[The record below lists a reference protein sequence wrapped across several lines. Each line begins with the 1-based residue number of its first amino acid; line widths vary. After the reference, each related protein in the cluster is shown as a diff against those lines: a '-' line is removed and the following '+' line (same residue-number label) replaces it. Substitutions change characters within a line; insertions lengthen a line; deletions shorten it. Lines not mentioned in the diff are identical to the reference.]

1 MNDNKKFYI
10 TTPIYFPSGK
20 WHLGSAYT
28 TVLADSIARYK
39 RMQGFN
45 VFFLTGTDEHGSK
58 IENNAKKV
66 NKTPKEFVDEIVQ
79 NLKELWVEM
88 DISFN
93 KFIRTTDAY
102 HEKAVQKIFK
112 ILYDKG
118 DIYKSQYEG
127 RYCVP
132 CESFWTETQAKDGK
146 CPDCGRPVEKAKEES
161 YFFKLSK
168 YQDRLIK
175 HIEQNPEFLLP
186 KFRVNEMM
194 NNFLK
199 PGLTDL
205 AVSRTSFKWGIP
217 VQFDD
222 GHIIYVWVDALTN
235 YITALGFLGDD
246 DKLFKE
252 FWPADIQLM
261 AKEIVRFHSI
271 IWPAILMAL
280 DLPLPKKVYGHG
292 WLLMGGDKLSKS
304 KSDGINKD
312 VVDPMLLSKRYGSD
326 TVRYTLLKEGP
337 FAGDTPYT
345 NETLINTINAD
356 LANSLGNLLSR
367 TTAMIAQY
375 FDGVIPVQK
384 TLDKTDK
391 NLIAAAES
399 LYSKY
404 SAFMDEY
411 NVPSA
416 ISEIF
421 SVIFK
426 ANKYIDETAP
436 WVLFKENNLERLGT
450 VLYNLAETLRICITA
465 LAPFLVKT
473 SKLMFNQ
480 LGITKMPGNFDDI
493 KTFGKIKAGTKIV
506 RGEIIFP
513 RLDALKENKELEQ
526 LAAANSV
533 KAEAKAAEEKTNVKT
548 QISIDE
554 FAKIELKTALVL
566 ECEKVEKSDKLLKL
580 KLELGKETRTVVSGI
595 AKNYEPKDLIGKTV
609 VLVANLAPAKLR
621 GIESQGMILCAEDEQ
636 GNLSIIT
643 PEKLFKSGLEV
654 R

>member
-1 MNDNKKFYI
+1 MNNTGKNFYI

-39 RMQGFN
+39 RMQGFK

-58 IENNAKKV
+58 IENNAHAA
-66 NKTPKEFVDEIVQ
+66 NKQPKEFVDEIV
-79 NLKELWVEM
+79 NDLKELWKEL
-88 DISFN
+88 DISFD
-93 KFIRTTDAY
+93 KFIRTTDDY

-132 CESFWTETQAKDGK
+132 CESFWTETQSKDGK
-146 CPDCGRPVEKAKEES
+146 CPDCGRTIETAKEES

-175 HIEQNPEFLLP
+175 YFEENPEFLLP

-199 PGLTDL
+199 LGLNDL

-217 VQFDD
+217 VSFDN
-222 GHIIYVWVDALTN
+222 GHIIYVWLDALTN
-235 YITALGFLGDD
+235 YITALGYLSDD

-252 FWPADIQLM
+252 FWPADLHLM

-280 DLPLPKKVYGHG
+280 EIPLPKKIYGHG

-304 KSDGINKD
+304 KGIETLD
-312 VVDPMLLSKRYGSD
+312 VVYPMILAKRYGSD
-326 TVRYTLLKEGP
+326 MVRYTLLKEGP
-337 FAGDTPYT
+337 YSGDTPYT
-345 NETLINTINAD
+345 NETLINTINSD

-367 TTAMIAQY
+367 TVAMIIQY
-375 FDGVIPVQK
+375 FNGVIPEQK
-384 TLDKTDK
+384 TLIDVDK
-391 NLIAAAES
+391 NLIKASEE
-399 LYSKY
+399 LYEKYSKY
-404 SAFMDEY
+404 MDEY
-411 NVPSA
+411 NTPAA
-416 ISEIF
+416 ISEVF

-436 WVLFKENNLERLGT
+436 WKLFKENNLERLGT

-465 LAPFLVKT
+465 LTPFLVKT
-473 SKLMFNQ
+473 SKLMFLQ
-480 LGITKMPGNFDDI
+480 LGITKLPESFEDI
-493 KTFGKIKAGTKIV
+493 KKFGKSKPGTKVVKGDIV
-506 RGEIIFP
+506 FP
-513 RLDALKENKELEQ
+513 RLDALKEIKELE
-526 LAAANSV
+526 AIAKESKV
-533 KAEAKAAEEKTNVKT
+533 KAGTKEEEKQGKP
-548 QISIDE
+548 QITIEDFS
-554 FAKIELKTALVL
+554 KIELKTALVL
-566 ECEKVEKSDKLLKL
+566 NCEKVEKSDKLLKL
-580 KLELGKETRTVVSGI
+580 ELEVGKEKRAVISGI
-595 AKNYEPKDLIGKTV
+595 AKSYEPKDLIGKTV
-609 VLVANLAPAKLR
+609 VLVSNLAPAKLR
-621 GIESQGMILCAEDEQ
+621 GTISQGMILCAEDEN
-636 GNLSIIT
+636 GNLSIIA
-643 PEKLFKSGLEV
+643 PEKLFKSGLEI